1 MGKINMTTVDVKTNE
16 MTRNIRALCSY
27 IIKMVEDETGHLAS
41 SRSISYDFVRNL
53 ETLVE
58 LYLQLDEVLPDRKCR
73 VRDAK
78 RLTLALNKY
87 YSTLTTII
95 NNLRSAP
102 LADSVSWEKASQLS
116 DYQGYFWDNGYVVM
130 AIEFFHRGLLKNP

>member
-1 MGKINMTTVDVKTNE
+1 MGRTNMTTVDVKTNE

-27 IIKMVEDETGHLAS
+27 IIKMVEDETGNLS
-41 SRSISYDFVRNL
+41 SSWSISYDFARNL

-78 RLTLALNKY
+78 RLDLAFNKY

-95 NNLRSAP
+95 NDLGKAP
-102 LADSVSWEKASQLS
+102 LADTVSREKEKQLS
-116 DYQGYFWDNGYVVM
+116 NYQDYFWDNVFVFMG
-130 AIEFFHRGLLKNP
+130 IEFFHRGLLK